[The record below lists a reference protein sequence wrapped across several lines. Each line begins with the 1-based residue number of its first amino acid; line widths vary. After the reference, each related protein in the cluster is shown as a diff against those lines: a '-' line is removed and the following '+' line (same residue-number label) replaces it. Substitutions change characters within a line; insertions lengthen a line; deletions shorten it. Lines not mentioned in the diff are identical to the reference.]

1 MSLLQLLKHE
11 TGKIGLLIDPDKSTS
26 IESLTALVEKCNTS
40 VIDYVL
46 VGGSRVTNSDFQQV
60 VEHVKKVSDKPVIIF
75 PGDYQQVSQHA
86 DALLFLQLISGRN
99 PDYLI
104 DHHVKSA
111 AAIIESGIECIPTSY
126 LLIDGKNVS
135 SVSTVSQTTPIKQ
148 DNTKLIVATALA
160 GQLLGHQLIYLEAG
174 SGAKVPVSNT
184 IIQLIKSKTQLPI
197 IVGGGIRDIETIQ
210 QMQLMGVNLIVIG
223 TAFEENPSFM
233 NALNNVSKN

>member
-1 MSLLQLLKHE
+1 MSLLHLLQQE

-26 IESLTALVEKCNTS
+26 MESLTALIEKCNAS

-46 VGGSRVTNSDFQQV
+46 VGGSSVTNSAFQQV
-60 VEHVKKVSDKPVIIF
+60 IKQVKKVSNKPVIIF
-75 PGDYQQVSQHA
+75 PGDFQQVSKHA

-104 DHHVKSA
+104 EQHVKSA
-111 AAIIESGIECIPTSY
+111 EAIIDSGIECIPTSY
-126 LLIDGKNVS
+126 LLIDGETAS
-135 SVSTVSQTTPIKQ
+135 SVSKVSQTTPIKQ
-148 DNTKLIVATALA
+148 NNTNLIAATALA

-197 IVGGGIRDIETIQ
+197 VVGGGIRNIATIQ
-210 QMQLMGVNLIVIG
+210 QMQQMGVNLIVIG
-223 TAFEENPSFM
+223 TAFEENPSFFEVLH
-233 NALNNVSKN
+233 AEQ

>member
-1 MSLLQLLKHE
+1 MSLLHLLQQE

-26 IESLTALVEKCNTS
+26 IESLTALIEKCNTS
-40 VIDYVL
+40 IIDYVL
-46 VGGSRVTNSDFQQV
+46 VGGSRVTNSDFHQV
-60 VEHVKKVSDKPVIIF
+60 VEQVKKVSDKPVIIF
-75 PGDYQQVSQHA
+75 PGDYQQVSNHA

-99 PDYLI
+99 PEYLI
-104 DHHVKSA
+104 EHHVKSA

-148 DNTKLIVATALA
+148 DNTNLIVATALA

-184 IIQLIKSKTQLPI
+184 VIQLIKSKTQLPI

-223 TAFEENPSFM
+223 TAFEENPTFL
-233 NALNNVSKN
+233 NALNNASKN

>member
-1 MSLLQLLKHE
+1 MSLLHLLQQE

-26 IESLTALVEKCNTS
+26 MESLTALIEKCNAS

-46 VGGSRVTNSDFQQV
+46 VGGSSVTNSAFQQV
-60 VEHVKKVSDKPVIIF
+60 IKQVKKVSNKPVIIF
-75 PGDYQQVSQHA
+75 PGDFQQVSKHA

-104 DHHVKSA
+104 EQHVKSA
-111 AAIIESGIECIPTSY
+111 EAIIDSGIECIPTSY
-126 LLIDGKNVS
+126 LLIDGEAAS
-135 SVSTVSQTTPIKQ
+135 SVSKVSQTTPIKQ
-148 DNTKLIVATALA
+148 NNTNLIAATALA

-197 IVGGGIRDIETIQ
+197 VVGGGIRNIATIQ
-210 QMQLMGVNLIVIG
+210 QMQQMGVNLIVIG
-223 TAFEENPSFM
+223 TAFEENPSFFEVLH
-233 NALNNVSKN
+233 AEQ